1 MAFYKLVG
9 AHPVKKILPAV
20 PDRKHH
26 VRIAIVYGPQDL
38 VRNEAGHLVHQTGP
52 LPEHFLKSVRVLR
65 LNVKAISN
73 SYHARV
79 SPTSEAPFVGLRVIS
94 WIEFLLTACDPLN
107 HTKDHEKQNR

>member
-9 AHPVKKILPAV
+9 AYPVKKILPAV

-26 VRIAIVYGPQDL
+26 VRIAFVYGPQDL
-38 VRNEAGHLVHQTGP
+38 VRNEACHLVHQTGP

-65 LNVKAISN
+65 LNIKAISN

-79 SPTSEAPFVGLRVIS
+79 SPTTEAPFVGRRVIS
-94 WIEFLLTACDPLN
+94 WIEFLSWQRRRSTNP
-107 HTKDHEKQNR
+107 H